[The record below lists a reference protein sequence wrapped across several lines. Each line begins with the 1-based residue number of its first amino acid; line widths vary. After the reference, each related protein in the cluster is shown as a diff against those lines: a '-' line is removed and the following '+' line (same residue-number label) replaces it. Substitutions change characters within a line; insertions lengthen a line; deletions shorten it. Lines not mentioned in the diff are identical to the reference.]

1 MKKIAVFYHLSALNH
16 LWKEFIDEQLGLLE
30 TSKLTESS
38 IVKVCYNSSK
48 EYSKEIENYIKTN
61 YSFVEIISY
70 RSEDEDNLYE
80 GQTLKELQEYSKNN
94 DGYILYFHSKGI
106 LHSINSH
113 QTIPTRDWRHYMN
126 YWMIERWKDCIRKIK
141 EDDVDVVG
149 TNWNSDPYWHFS
161 GNFWWSTT
169 EHIRNLPDVLNRSLY
184 YDENLTEQLGGHTF
198 SYEMWILSNKPK
210 IRSMHCSGVNHYFSP
225 YPRER
230 YATLENTMLN
240 YKNEKKVQKTIN
252 VFYHLFIPD
261 TNNMWVWWVDEQM
274 SLLKQVGLVDKA
286 KINMCMTLPLGLY
299 NSKTG
304 HSYDEMV
311 IGYIKD
317 RYPFVNIIDI
327 KSVGEQPNL
336 YEGQTLAKIYEHC
349 QEDDGYVFYF
359 HNKGMVSYT
368 THISGA
374 IKDWR
379 HYMQYFNLEKWED
392 CVAKLDEGYD
402 CCGVDW
408 VERHDIKLDFVVQHY
423 AGNFW
428 WARND
433 YIRKLKHPLN
443 IEEYMD
449 VEAMMREL
457 QNYRYCFELWMATGI
472 PKQHCF
478 HYRRHHQ
485 YDNQGLERYFT
496 YYPPEMYRDDV
507 ERDETSYT
515 RNRLDVLMEVGSKNL
530 FNWRDHRQFADWL
543 VRRKQP
549 DTIVDL
555 GVDYGYS
562 TFCFAIPGIGN
573 VYGIDSFE
581 GDICAG
587 ERDTYEY
594 VMDKVKELELTN
606 VSIIKGFFDDVV
618 KTWNKPIDILHI
630 DGLHTYEAVKNDFEK
645 WSPFVKENG
654 IILMHDTMVDDP
666 KFGVSRFFKEINLP
680 KTNFEH
686 CNGLGVVSKD
696 INLIDEIKKN
706 FGEFIREI

>member
-1 MKKIAVFYHLSALNH
+1 MLK
-16 LWKEFIDEQLGLLE
+16 
-30 TSKLTESS
+30 
-38 IVKVCYNSSK
+38 
-48 EYSKEIENYIKTN
+48 
-61 YSFVEIISY
+61 Y
-70 RSEDEDNLYE
+70 RN
-80 GQTLKELQEYSKNN
+80 Q
-94 DGYILYFHSKGI
+94 I
-106 LHSINSH
+106 
-113 QTIPTRDWRHYMN
+113 
-126 YWMIERWKDCIRKIK
+126 
-141 EDDVDVVG
+141 
-149 TNWNSDPYWHFS
+149 
-161 GNFWWSTT
+161 
-169 EHIRNLPDVLNRSLY
+169 
-184 YDENLTEQLGGHTF
+184 
-198 SYEMWILSNKPK
+198 
-210 IRSMHCSGVNHYFSP
+210 
-225 YPRER
+225 
-230 YATLENTMLN
+230 
-240 YKNEKKVQKTIN
+240 EKKKSIT

-261 TNNMWVWWVDEQM
+261 TNNMWIWWIDEQM
-274 SLLKQVGLVDKA
+274 SLLKTSGLADKA
-286 KINMCMTLPLGLY
+286 KINMGVTLPLGLF

-304 HSYDEMV
+304 HSYDDMV
-311 IGYIKD
+311 FEYIKE

-327 KSVGEQPNL
+327 LPVGNQPNF
-336 YEGQTLAKIYEHC
+336 YEGQTLAKVYEHC

-359 HNKGMVSYT
+359 HNKGISSYS
-368 THISGA
+368 THIPGA

-379 HYMQYFNLEKWED
+379 HYMQYYNIEKWED
-392 CVAKLDEGYD
+392 CVAKLEEGYQ

-433 YIRKLKHPLN
+433 YIRTLKHPLK

-457 QNYRYCFELWMATGI
+457 QNYRYCFELWMATGN

-496 YYPPEMYRDDV
+496 YYPSELYRDDLPKNENV
-507 ERDETSYT
+507 KKYEKDKL
-515 RNRLDVLMEVGSKNL
+515 NILMEVGSKNL
-530 FNWRDHRQFADWL
+530 FNWRDHRQFADWI

-549 DTIVDL
+549 ETIVDL

-562 TFCFAIPGIGN
+562 TFCFAIPEIGQI
-573 VYGIDSFE
+573 YGIDSFE

-594 VMDKVKELELTN
+594 VNDKIKELDLKN
-606 VSIIKGFFDDVV
+606 VTIIKGFFDDIVR
-618 KTWNKPIDILHI
+618 TWDKSIDILHI

-666 KFGVSRFFKEINLP
+666 KFGVGKFFKEITLP
-680 KTNFEH
+680 KTNFGH
-686 CNGLGVVSKD
+686 CNGLGIVTKD
-696 INLIDEIKKN
+696 INLIEEIKKN

>member
-1 MKKIAVFYHLSALNH
+1 MV
-16 LWKEFIDEQLGLLE
+16 EQ
-30 TSKLTESS
+30 
-38 IVKVCYNSSK
+38 
-48 EYSKEIENYIKTN
+48 
-61 YSFVEIISY
+61 
-70 RSEDEDNLYE
+70 
-80 GQTLKELQEYSKNN
+80 
-94 DGYILYFHSKGI
+94 
-106 LHSINSH
+106 
-113 QTIPTRDWRHYMN
+113 
-126 YWMIERWKDCIRKIK
+126 WKDCVKK
-141 EDDVDVVG
+141 LEDVSVVG
-149 TNWNSDPYWHFS
+149 TNYNQEPYPHLS
-161 GNFWWSTT
+161 GNFWWATT
-169 EHIRNLPDVLNRSLY
+169 NYIRTLPDVLNRSLY
-184 YDENLTEQLGGHTF
+184 YDESLTEKLAGHTF
-198 SYEMWILSNKPK
+198 SYEMWVLYNKPK
-210 IRSMHCSGVNHYFSP
+210 VDSIHYSHTNHYLQP
-225 YPRER
+225 YPREK
-230 YATLENTMLN
+230 YARLENSMLN
-240 YKNEKKVQKTIN
+240 YRNEKKTEKTIN
-252 VFYHLFIPD
+252 VFYHMFIPD
-261 TNNMWVWWVDEQM
+261 TNNMWVWWIDEQM
-274 SLLKQVGLVDKA
+274 SLLKTVGLADKA

-327 KSVGEQPNL
+327 KPVGEQPNL

-349 QEDDGYVFYF
+349 LHEDGYVFYF
-359 HNKGMVSYT
+359 HNKGMSSYS
-368 THISGA
+368 THIPGA

-379 HYMQYFNLEKWED
+379 HYMQYFNVEKWED

-433 YIRKLKHPLN
+433 YIRKLKHPLK

-507 ERDETSYT
+507 ERDETEYT
-515 RNRLDVLMEVGSKNL
+515 RNNLDILMEVGNKNN
-530 FNWRDHRQFADWL
+530 FNWRDHRQFADWI

-549 DTIVDL
+549 STTVDL

-562 TFCFAIPGIGN
+562 TFCFAIPGIGD

-606 VSIIKGFFDDVV
+606 VSIIKGFFDDVA
-618 KTWNKPIDILHI
+618 KTWTKPIDILHI

-645 WSPFVKENG
+645 WAPFLKEDG

-680 KTNFEH
+680 KTNFGH
-686 CNGLGVVSKD
+686 CNGLGVVSRD
-696 INLIDEIKKN
+696 INLISEIKKN

>member
-1 MKKIAVFYHLSALNH
+1 MAHPEQLDYIKFLKEKFPEFFKEKKVLEIGSLNINGSIRDFFENCDYIGLDLEPGKDVDIICEGQNYDANDESFDVVSSTECFEHNPYWKETFLNMIRMCKSDGLVFFTCATDGREEHGTEKYFPELSQFTLNKGWNYYRNLNQSDFDNLNLDQYFTEYKFFINHRSKDLYFYGIKRKKINVIQ
-16 LWKEFIDEQLGLLE
+16 K
-30 TSKLTESS
+30 
-38 IVKVCYNSSK
+38 IVKNEEK
-48 EYSKEIENYIKTN
+48 
-61 YSFVEIISY
+61 F
-70 RSEDEDNLYE
+70 
-80 GQTLKELQEYSKNN
+80 
-94 DGYILYFHSKGI
+94 
-106 LHSINSH
+106 
-113 QTIPTRDWRHYMN
+113 IP
-126 YWMIERWKDCIRKIK
+126 
-141 EDDVDVVG
+141 
-149 TNWNSDPYWHFS
+149 
-161 GNFWWSTT
+161 
-169 EHIRNLPDVLNRSLY
+169 
-184 YDENLTEQLGGHTF
+184 
-198 SYEMWILSNKPK
+198 
-210 IRSMHCSGVNHYFSP
+210 
-225 YPRER
+225 
-230 YATLENTMLN
+230 MLN
-240 YKNEKKVQKTIN
+240 YKNEKKTEKTIN
-252 VFYHLFIPD
+252 VFYHFYVPD
-261 TNNMWVWWVDEQM
+261 TNNMWVWWIDEQM
-274 SLLKQVGLVDKA
+274 SLLKTVGLVDKA
-286 KINMCMTLPLGLY
+286 KINMCMTIPLGLY

-327 KSVGEQPNL
+327 QPVGAQPNL
-336 YEGQTLAKIYEHC
+336 YEGQTLAKMYEHC
-349 QEDDGYVFYF
+349 LQEDGYVFYF
-359 HNKGMVSYT
+359 HNKGMSSYS
-368 THISGA
+368 THIPGA

-379 HYMQYFNLEKWED
+379 HYMQYFNVEKWED

-433 YIRKLKHPLN
+433 YIRKLKHPLK

-507 ERDETSYT
+507 EVTETSYT

-530 FNWRDHRQFADWL
+530 FNWRDHRQFADWII
-543 VRRKQP
+543 RRKQP
-549 DTIVDL
+549 TTTVDL

-562 TFCFAIPGIGN
+562 TFCFAIPEIGD

-594 VMDKVKELELTN
+594 VTDKVKELELTN
-606 VSIIKGFFDDVV
+606 VSIIKGFFDDVA

-645 WSPFVKENG
+645 WVPFLKEDG

-680 KTNFEH
+680 KTNFGH
-686 CNGLGVVSKD
+686 CNGLGVVSRD
-696 INLIDEIKKN
+696 INLISEIKKN
-706 FGEFIREI
+706 FGEFIHEI